1 MFIIEQVSGALSP
14 MFEAMICCEAAK
26 MIRQYGVSDFA
37 SVLVA
42 CQGR

>member
-1 MFIIEQVSGALSP
+1 MFIIEQVSGSLSP
-14 MFEAMICCEAAK
+14 AYEAMICSEAAK
-26 MIRQYGVSDFA
+26 MIREYGIYDFA